1 MITVSIVSH
10 GQAVLV
16 ERLLAD
22 LAALGRSDLHFVVT
36 LNIPEEPPAT
46 SGLDVRWIR
55 NAMRM
60 GFGANHNQALRGST
74 DEFVCILNP
83 DVRLR
88 GDPFPD
94 LLAALAP
101 ASAGLAAP
109 RVVTSS
115 GSVENSA
122 RRFPTFLSLAAKALR
137 MNAPLDYPDGDAT
150 LSPDWV
156 AGMFMLARRTAF
168 EAVHGFDERYFM
180 YYEDVDLCRRLRRA
194 GLDVRLVQSARIV
207 HDAQRASHRDPRYL
221 KWHLASI
228 ARFLLSGSRD

>member
-10 GQAVLV
+10 GQATLV

-22 LAALGRSDLHFVVT
+22 LAALGRTDLRFVVT

-55 NAMRM
+55 NEERK

-74 DEFVCILNP
+74 DEFACILNP

-88 GDPFPD
+88 GDPFPE

-101 ASAGLAAP
+101 ASVALAAP
-109 RVVTSS
+109 RVVTSA
-115 GSVENSA
+115 GTVENSA
-122 RRFPTFLSLAAKALR
+122 RRFPTFLSLAAKALK
-137 MNAPLDYPDGDAT
+137 MNAPLDYPDGGAS

-156 AGMFMLARRTAF
+156 AGMFMLVRRSAF
-168 EAVHGFDERYFM
+168 EALQGFDERYFM

-194 GLDVRLVQSARIV
+194 GFDVRLVQSARIV
-207 HDAQRASHRDPRYL
+207 HDAQRTSHRDLRYL

-228 ARFLLSGSRD
+228 VRFLFANGRG